1 MRYETMR
8 YNEIP
13 SDDEVV
19 SALDEL
25 GGRATAAVLCDRL
38 AQDHP
43 RRDCQLAI
51 QRAAERGRLQW
62 EHDWALTITKEVV
75 AA

>member
-1 MRYETMR
+1 MRYS
-8 YNEIP
+8 EIP

-19 SALDEL
+19 GALGAL
-25 GGRATAAVLCDRL
+25 GGRATAAELCDRL
-38 AQDHP
+38 ALDHP

-62 EHDWALTITKEVV
+62 EHDWALTIAKEVAV
-75 AA
+75 A